1 MLLKDLLTVC
11 KNWDDSTTLVIVDRE
26 QTEPQSLK
34 LRFVR
39 SLYDACAIRNF
50 EHAVRQ
56 PDSLLRSHPND
67 YSLFKVGTYD
77 NVGGY
82 IEPIEPPVMLCDA
95 AQCLK
100 E

>member
-1 MLLKDLLTVC
+1 MIYGLYAIKDA
-11 KNWDDSTTLVIVDRE
+11 KSTFMPCNADLN
-26 QTEPQSLK
+26 
-34 LRFVR
+34 
-39 SLYDACAIRNF
+39 DACAIRNF

-82 IEPIEPPVMLCDA
+82 IDSIDPPVMLCDA

>member
-1 MLLKDLLTVC
+1 MIYGLYAIKDA
-11 KNWDDSTTLVIVDRE
+11 KSTFMPCNPDMN
-26 QTEPQSLK
+26 
-34 LRFVR
+34 
-39 SLYDACAIRNF
+39 DACAIRNF

-67 YSLFKVGTYD
+67 YALYRVGTYD
-77 NVGGY
+77 NEIGVLTP
-82 IEPIEPPVMLCDA
+82 ESPVQLCDA